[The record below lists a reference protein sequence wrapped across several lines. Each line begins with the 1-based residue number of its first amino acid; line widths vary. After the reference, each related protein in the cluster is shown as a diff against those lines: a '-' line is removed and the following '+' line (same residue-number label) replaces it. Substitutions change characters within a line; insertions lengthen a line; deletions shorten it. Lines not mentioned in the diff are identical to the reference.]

1 MESRRVRLVTVLSLT
16 VLLYGISGC
25 NRREAAPVFRP
36 PEAVP
41 AVETVHTVPQVS
53 LPYTLPNSGLIV
65 EDVVSYSGTF
75 RENGKDEEAEN
86 VAALM
91 LYNPSERMVEFAA
104 VSVEQEGKTLYFFV
118 YRLPPNS
125 RCLIPEK
132 GKIAYQNAALTA
144 CRELC
149 VRWTY
154 QEMSRHQLDYLGVG
168 KQLTVINRDSR
179 QQEHVTVWYKQYVRD
194 GDYYLGGVAY
204 SEHLVF
210 LQVEERRTVVPA
222 YYETGKTKIVSIRL
236 EE

>member
-1 MESRRVRLVTVLSLT
+1 MGNGRVQLAMVLCLT
-16 VLLYGISGC
+16 LILGISGC
-25 NRREAAPVFRP
+25 SRQEAKPTFQP
-36 PEAVP
+36 SEAIS
-41 AVETVHTVPQVS
+41 AMEMAHTEKALTFPHA
-53 LPYTLPNSGLIV
+53 LPDSGLIV
-65 EDVVSYSGTF
+65 EDLVSCSGVF
-75 RENGKDEEAEN
+75 RENGQDEAAEN

-104 VSVEQEGKTLYFFV
+104 VSVEQGGRILYFFV

-125 RCLIPEK
+125 HCLIPEK
-132 GKIAYQNAALTA
+132 GKSAFQDTALTA

-154 QEMSRHQLDYLGVG
+154 QELSRRQLDYLGVG
-168 KQLTVINRDSR
+168 KQLTIINRDSR

-210 LQVEERRTVVPA
+210 LMVDERRTVTPT
-222 YYETGKTKIVSIRL
+222 YYEAGKAKIVSIRI

>member
-1 MESRRVRLVTVLSLT
+1 MGSSRVRLVVLCLT
-16 VLLYGISGC
+16 LIFGISGC
-25 NRREAAPVFRP
+25 SRRETKLVFQST
-36 PEAVP
+36 EAVP
-41 AVETVHTVPQVS
+41 ATEMAHRSQPLTF
-53 LPYTLPNSGLIV
+53 PYTLPDSGMIV
-65 EDVVSYSGTF
+65 EDMVSYSGTF
-75 RENGKDEEAEN
+75 RENGQDEVVEN

-104 VSVEQEGKTLYFFV
+104 VSVEWGGKTLYFFV

-132 GKIAYQNAALTA
+132 GKSTFQDTILTG

-154 QEMSRHQLDYLGVG
+154 QEFSRHQLDYLGAG
-168 KQLTVINRDSR
+168 KQLTIINRDGR
-179 QQEHVTVWYKQYVRD
+179 QQEHVTVWYKQYVRE

-210 LQVEERRTVVPA
+210 LLAEERRTVTPT
-222 YYETGKTKIVSIRL
+222 YYEAGKTKIVSIRI

>member
-1 MESRRVRLVTVLSLT
+1 MGNRRVRWVTLFLMM
-16 VLLYGISGC
+16 LLCITGC
-25 NRREAAPVFRP
+25 GRRETGPVFQP
-36 PEAVP
+36 SEAISVVEAVHAAQP
-41 AVETVHTVPQVS
+41 LT
-53 LPYTLPNSGLIV
+53 LPYTLPSCGLMV

-75 RENGKDEEAEN
+75 RENGQDEVAEN

-104 VSVEQEGKTLYFFV
+104 ISVEQEGKTLYFFV

-132 GKIAYQNAALTA
+132 SKSTFQNTELTG

-154 QEMSRHQLDYLGVG
+154 PELSRHQLDYLGVG
-168 KQLTVINRDSR
+168 KQLTIINRDSR

-210 LQVEERRTVVPA
+210 LMEDERRTVTPI
-222 YYETGKTKIVSIRL
+222 YYEAGKTKIVSIRI
-236 EE
+236 EK

>member
-1 MESRRVRLVTVLSLT
+1 MESSRVRLVVLCLT
-16 VLLYGISGC
+16 LIFGISGC
-25 NRREAAPVFRP
+25 NRREIKPAFQPT
-36 PEAVP
+36 EAVP
-41 AVETVHTVPQVS
+41 AMEMAHGPQS
-53 LPYTLPNSGLIV
+53 LTFPYALSDSGLVV
-65 EDVVSYSGTF
+65 EDLVSYSGVF
-75 RENGKDEEAEN
+75 RENEQDETVEN

-104 VSVEQEGKTLYFFV
+104 VSVEQGSETLYFFV

-132 GKIAYQNAALTA
+132 GKSTFRELVLTA
-144 CRELC
+144 CQALC

-154 QEMSRHQLDYLGVG
+154 QELSRHQLDYLGVG
-168 KQLTVINRDSR
+168 KQLTIINRDSR
-179 QQEHVTVWYKQYVRD
+179 QQEHVTVWYKQYVRN

-210 LQVEERRTVVPA
+210 LLAEERRTVTPT
-222 YYETGKTKIVSIRL
+222 YYETGKAKIVSIRI

>member
-1 MESRRVRLVTVLSLT
+1 MGSRWVGLVTALCLA
-16 VLLYGISGC
+16 VLLYGTSGC
-25 NRREAAPVFRP
+25 NRREGAPTFQPSEAASAVDVFCEVQP
-36 PEAVP
+36 L
-41 AVETVHTVPQVS
+41 TF
-53 LPYTLPNSGLIV
+53 PYTLPDSGLIV
-65 EDVVSYSGTF
+65 EDMISYSGTF
-75 RENGKDEEAEN
+75 RENGRDEAAEN

-104 VSVEQEGKTLYFFV
+104 VSVEQSGKTFYFFV

-132 GKIAYQNAALTA
+132 GKSTIQDTVLTR

-154 QEMSRHQLDYLGVG
+154 QELSRHQLDYLGVG
-168 KQLTVINRDSR
+168 KQLTIINRDSR
-179 QQEHVTVWYKQYVRD
+179 QQERVTIWYKQYVRD

-204 SEHLVF
+204 SEHLAF
-210 LQVEERRTVVPA
+210 LQGEERRTVTPT
-222 YYETGKTKIVSIRL
+222 YYEAGKTKIVSIRL